1 MDYISLLV
9 IAAIAISIFLGYK
22 TGINTG
28 LFSIGFAY
36 LIGAFL
42 LDMSTK
48 EIIATWPISIFFV
61 IMSVSLFYNFAV
73 VNGTLEKLALHLL
86 YGSRKFPHL
95 ILLVIYFAAT
105 LTAGLGAGYFTILAF
120 FAPITI
126 LLCDKTGT
134 SKLLGAIAVN
144 YGALAGANFMVSA
157 SGIIFRGLIAD
168 AGLGEQAFS
177 DATYIFGTTFIMPIV
192 VIILMIL
199 FSNRGKSSKVLEIE
213 KPEKFDSNQ
222 KINLYLIIAMI
233 ALVLIFPILHNI
245 FPSNT
250 AINFINSKLDIG
262 LVAIIFSVIAF
273 LLKLG
278 DQKEVIVR
286 IPWNTLIMISGV
298 GMLIQ
303 VAIKAG
309 TIDLLAGFVSTNI
322 PRILVPYALALIGAA
337 MSFFSSTLGVVTPA
351 LFPVVPEI
359 AAATNLSPSLLFTAI
374 VVGAQSSSISP
385 FSSGGSLI
393 LGSMTNELEREKMF
407 PRLMF
412 RAVPFCIVVALI
424 ATMVLTLIL

>member
-42 LDMSTK
+42 LNMETK
-48 EIIATWPISIFFV
+48 EIINTWPISIFFV
-61 IMSVSLFYNFAV
+61 ILSVSLFYNFAV
-73 VNGTLEKLALHLL
+73 VNGTLEKLAMHLL
-86 YGSRKFPHL
+86 YASRKFPQL

-120 FAPITI
+120 FAPITL
-126 LLCDKTGT
+126 LLCKKTNT
-134 SKLLGAIAVN
+134 NSLLGAIAVN
-144 YGALAGANFMVSA
+144 YGALAGANFMISA

-168 AGLGEQAFS
+168 TGLESQAFS
-177 DATYIFGTTFIMPIV
+177 DATYIFGATFIMPIV
-192 VIILMIL
+192 VIIGMMLL
-199 FSNRGKSSKVLEIE
+199 SNRGKDNKHLEIE
-213 KPEKFDSNQ
+213 KPEQYNKKQ
-222 KINLYLIIAMI
+222 KINLYLIFSMI
-233 ALVLIFPILHNI
+233 AIVLIFPILHNI
-245 FPSNT
+245 LPKNET
-250 AINFINSKLDIG
+250 IAFINSKLDIG
-262 LVAIIFSVIAF
+262 LVAMIFSVIAF
-273 LLKLG
+273 LFKLG
-278 DQKEVIVR
+278 DQKEVIARV
-286 IPWNTLIMISGV
+286 PWGTLIMISGV

-309 TIDLLAGFVSTNI
+309 TIDLLASFVSTNI
-322 PRILVPYALALIGAA
+322 PKFLVPYVLALIAAA

-351 LFPVVPEI
+351 LFPIIPEI
-359 AAATNLSPSLLFTAI
+359 AAATNLSTTLLFTAT

-393 LGSMTNELEREKMF
+393 LGSISGEEERNKMF
-407 PRLMF
+407 PRLLF
-412 RAVPFCIVVALI
+412 KAVPLCVCAALI
-424 ATMVLTLIL
+424 TTFILTIVI